1 MANDTQSNSNDDD
14 VLAQLYKAGATDIPP
29 VSLDN
34 KILDYATSAKKSSH
48 VGSHFGGGWKVP
60 LSMAACLVL
69 VFGILVQVDQSSQLL
84 EVPPI
89 PELVIPNESNNLKLD
104 QQTTVMDSIEA
115 EEDSSAIDGRL
126 MDDSFVDDTA
136 AGSQEIT
143 IQSKEKALKK
153 VQPEM
158 TRERIQLEKQIIE
171 PSKAEKNIPI
181 ETKQP
186 TEPNRNAASKHREVE
201 SSEGFANKPESIQ
214 KQTQEPLRAEPALG
228 ETMQRSVTED
238 LMQNQPTPDS
248 PADNEVKSAQE
259 YAPIPVE
266 DWLLMIEKLIAR
278 KDYAEAARQLQKFK
292 QAHPKINVEDLDAKI
307 P

>member
-1 MANDTQSNSNDDD
+1 MANDTHNSKDDE
-14 VLAQLYKAGATDIPP
+14 VLAQLYKAGATDMPP

-34 KILDYATSAKKSSH
+34 EILKYAGNAKKSSH

-69 VFGILVQVDQSSQLL
+69 VFGILVQLDQSNQLL

-89 PELVIPNESNNLKLD
+89 PELDSPNESKDLKLD
-104 QQTTVMDSIEA
+104 QPTTVMDNIEA
-115 EEDSSAIDGRL
+115 EEDSSALNGKL
-126 MDDSFVDDTA
+126 MDESFVDDTA

-153 VQPEM
+153 VQPEI
-158 TRERIQLEKQIIE
+158 TRERMKLEEQVIE
-171 PSKAEKNIPI
+171 PSKAQKRTPI
-181 ETKQP
+181 ETNQP
-186 TEPNRNAASKHREVE
+186 MEPNRNTSSKHKEAE
-201 SSEGFANKPESIQ
+201 SSVGFADKPKSIQ
-214 KQTQEPLRAEPALG
+214 KQTQEPVRAEPALG
-228 ETMQRSVTED
+228 ETMQRSETED
-238 LMQNQPTPDS
+238 LMQNQHAPAI

-259 YAPIPVE
+259 YATIPVE

-292 QAHPKINVEDLDAKI
+292 QAHPKVNVEDLDAKI

>member
-1 MANDTQSNSNDDD
+1 MANDTHNSKDDE
-14 VLAQLYKAGATDIPP
+14 VLAQLYKAGAKDMPP

-34 KILDYATSAKKSSH
+34 KILEFAAGKNNSSH

-69 VFGILVQVDQSSQLL
+69 VFGILVQLDQSNQLL
-84 EVPPI
+84 EVPPM
-89 PELVIPNESNNLKLD
+89 PELAIPNESKDLKLD
-104 QQTTVMDSIEA
+104 QPKTMMDNIEA
-115 EEDSSAIDGRL
+115 EEDTTSLNGKL

-153 VQPEM
+153 VQPEI
-158 TRERIQLEKQIIE
+158 TRERMKLEEQVIE
-171 PSKAEKNIPI
+171 PSKAQKRTPI
-181 ETKQP
+181 ESNQP
-186 TEPNRNAASKHREVE
+186 MEPNRNTSSKHKEAE
-201 SSEGFANKPESIQ
+201 SSVGFADKPKSIQ
-214 KQTQEPLRAEPALG
+214 KQTQEPVRAEPALG
-228 ETMQRSVTED
+228 ETMRRSETED
-238 LMQNQPTPDS
+238 LMQNQHAPS
-248 PADNEVKSAQE
+248 NPADNGVKSEQE

-266 DWLLMIEKLIAR
+266 DWLSMIEKLIAR

-292 QAHPKINVEDLDAKI
+292 QAHPKVNVEDLDAKI